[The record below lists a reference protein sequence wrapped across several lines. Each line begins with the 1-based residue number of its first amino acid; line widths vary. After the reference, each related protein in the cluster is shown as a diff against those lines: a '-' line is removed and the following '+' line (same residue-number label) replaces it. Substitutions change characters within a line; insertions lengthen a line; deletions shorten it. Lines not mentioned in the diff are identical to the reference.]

1 MYAQNF
7 SGFQIRNKYTIDIIY
22 AYIMY
27 KLLYNIQS
35 ICLVLYLIIQYCMYY
50 IQY

>member
-7 SGFQIRNKYTIDIIY
+7 SGFQIRNKYTIGIIY

-27 KLLYNIQS
+27 KLLYNI
-35 ICLVLYLIIQYCMYY
+35 IYKVFV
-50 IQY
+50 